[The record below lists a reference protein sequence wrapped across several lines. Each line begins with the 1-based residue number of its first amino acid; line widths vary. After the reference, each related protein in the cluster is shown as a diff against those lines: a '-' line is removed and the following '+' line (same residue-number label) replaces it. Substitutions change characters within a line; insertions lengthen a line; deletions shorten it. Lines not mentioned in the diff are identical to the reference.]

1 MTDAEMTDPVSPV
14 TVHAATVKALRGP
27 TLARMAAM

>member
-1 MTDAEMTDPVSPV
+1 MDHAAVLAELDPAAY
-14 TVHAATVKALRGP
+14 AATVKALRGP